1 MNNPWLALSTYE
13 EKDELRFKG
22 RDKDTEAMLTML
34 QQNES
39 VVCYAASGDGKS
51 SLINAGIC
59 PKVRQLGLFPV
70 KIIFTSDEYA
80 SENVP
85 DFDKLILGK
94 IDYRIKLFA
103 EQYGYELEDCKF
115 IQEEFFQDVSEQV
128 AKFIQKEDSQDVN
141 KPATVP
147 LWWKLRT
154 ERLQIRATYYIPV
167 LIFDQFE
174 EIFRARWKQEFFTWL
189 EMLMRDVCPDDIA
202 EELAKKQISYDRLPQ
217 TKLFKTLFS
226 LRYEYIGELD
236 YWCSQKS
243 YIPQLMRNRYF
254 LRPLTREQAKTV
266 LSSQSLDV
274 DDDNAKTALA
284 KVEDNSDEIVDK
296 IIGSSDLSKNTSKPD
311 DADEVPTIILS
322 LVAYVL
328 FEEFGKNSELESKN
342 LNYNEI
348 IYNFYLS
355 KLRELRISGRKQY
368 VLEDVL
374 IDQDK
379 TRLRVATSDTRLKG
393 IDIDG
398 LAKAHI
404 LKIDTFDTN
413 DANEK
418 KKKYVAFVHD
428 RLALAVAE
436 KLEHRKVAELR
447 SKVLIAGVLAVLAL
461 ALFVGYRGVDL
472 NNRGYLVDMSNSL
485 TTDTASF
492 SSMDYPFVQTLNLTN
507 RSNYEVYVD
516 SRGQLSELS
525 VSGDKSIKL
534 KVSGEI
540 NQLKRISVG
549 KGVEELA
556 LISRYTNDTINN
568 LTIELAECTKTF
580 TFDNSHVVK
589 NIDFKIPP
597 TNSNLLWRDN
607 VLWDLKN
614 KQMLFTTKNDSVT
627 YVPFPEGFDNQDSLC
642 LNGVTLKPQKYSD
655 DCQWSDSVIDKK
667 QVVRHLSRKVQ
678 ITDKVKVI
686 DEGAFAGLDSLV
698 EVVFDGDCQT
708 LIRPRAFADCR
719 NLKKVTFARGC
730 SLLRYS
736 NRWPDNIFSECLK
749 IEEINLVGKEDS
761 EKEYR
766 YISENGAIYR
776 VDRAN
781 SNKKEPCLFTNKA
794 TGVSLSYYV
803 PEAPDTSTDPIR
815 CKWENGIFYNLSS
828 GFVCVRSSCERLT
841 LSTAE
846 WCNSTVFQLH
856 IIGEHVQDVK
866 EVEFKFSSPYYRLNY
881 RPKQYLLPIR
891 VKFYDNQESLLR
903 TIIVPYGTGDL
914 FAKSNNFQ
922 DYNIIESGLLKR
934 LSWGWEA
941 IISNA
946 SGYIKGFP
954 LIGLLL
960 LAGLLVLSCFVW
972 LFFKRWGLS
981 LLIVFLSVCLWV
993 VVYWLC
999 FLAIF
1004 PKNQVI
1010 GSVVATLLTVAV
1022 AYACIRLFNSS
1033 AEKLFNWKRQF
1044 TRSYLKESLRALKA
1058 EITEA
1063 WHKYREVITAIAV
1076 LSGIIVCC
1084 MWWGKTWRANND
1096 LDKMV
1101 AEENWER
1108 VSKIVYD
1115 RLMACD
1121 SIDAMTY
1128 SWAQSL
1134 LNMANGNNVLSG
1146 VYVSDVHDYA
1156 DGGIAFLDSAGH
1168 VQYVDA
1174 RRSQHFRSSNQSRSW
1189 FSRHGDWMIYEA
1201 PRGHLLYIESISG
1214 SANPFCVDSVWEYRL
1229 IGERWLLIDRYWSTE
1244 DMVYDLKTKSRNDA
1258 LLPILSPFLT
1268 LYGFCDDG
1276 KGKMAVMEGDSLVI
1290 YEANSLPIKKEKFGV
1305 GLGYK
1310 INGWLGGK
1318 IHLVE
1323 QEGNHLPHLFV
1334 DPISSRIDSLPS
1346 IASYKARESSV
1357 IYTDS
1362 TSNKVFCYGIVSGK
1376 NTLLGDGDE
1385 ISWGDIDYI
1394 NDSTF
1399 FTITKGATWLFYR
1412 VGNDGCKPIRELVL
1426 PEGYPGFLH
1435 LCHDL
1440 FKDGKYIVKEGTD
1453 WVIRA
1458 LVDNKEFK
1466 RMPVGGGDYDCYSGG
1481 FLYNSTD
1488 EHTILTP
1495 INGTP
1500 RNVFYTL
1507 QGHLYDDSP
1516 VRYLQDAII
1525 VREEGLGLVM
1535 YRIPSL
1541 KDAIN
1546 DNGGLTSR
1554 QKEKLLKRLDAI
1566 KVK

>member
-1 MNNPWLALSTYE
+1 MKNPWLALSTYE
-13 EKDELRFKG
+13 EKDKFRFKG

-80 SENVP
+80 SKNVP
-85 DFDKLILGK
+85 DFDKLILDK
-94 IDYRIKLFA
+94 INNCIKLYA
-103 EQYGYELEDCKF
+103 KQYGYELEDCKF
-115 IQEEFFQDVSEQV
+115 IQEEYFQDVSEQV

-154 ERLQIRATYYIPV
+154 ERLRIRATYYIPV

-174 EIFRARWKQEFFTWL
+174 EIFRAKWKQQFFTWL

-202 EELAKKQISYDRLPQ
+202 KELAKKQISYDRLPQ
-217 TKLFKTLFS
+217 TKLFKALFS

-243 YIPQLMRNRYF
+243 YIPLLMRNRYF
-254 LRPLTREQAKTV
+254 LRPLTRAQAMEV
-266 LSSQSLDV
+266 LSNQSLDV
-274 DDDNAKTALA
+274 DDDNASKAL
-284 KVEDNSDEIVDK
+284 KKIKDGSEIITKKILGTMFEQGEGDEAPAIIV
-296 IIGSSDLSKNTSKPD
+296 
-311 DADEVPTIILS
+311 S

-328 FEEFGKNSELESKN
+328 FEECCKNPDCDINL
-342 LNYNEI
+342 LNYNDI
-348 IYNFYLS
+348 IYNYYLS
-355 KLRELRISGRKQY
+355 KLSELNISGRKQY

-866 EVEFKFSSPYYRLNY
+866 EVEFKFSSPYYRL
-881 RPKQYLLPIR
+881 KQYLLPIR

-941 IISNA
+941 IISNV

-1214 SANPFCVDSVWEYRL
+1214 SANPFCVDSVWKYRL
-1229 IGERWLLIDRYWSTE
+1229 IGERWLLIDRYGSTE

-1258 LLPILSPFLT
+1258 MLPILSPFLT

-1334 DPISSRIDSLPS
+1334 DPISSRIDSLSS
-1346 IASYKARESSV
+1346 IASASYKARGFSV

-1362 TSNKVFCYGIVSGK
+1362 TSNNVFCYDIENRKS
-1376 NTLLGDGDE
+1376 TLLGKKEDE
-1385 ISWGDIDYI
+1385 WDYI

-1399 FTITKGATWLFYR
+1399 FFCPEEFKTCSFYR
-1412 VGNDGCKPIRELVL
+1412 VGKEGCRPIKELVL
-1426 PEGYPGFLH
+1426 PERNLGFRN
-1435 LCHDL
+1435 LCLDL
-1440 FKDGKYIVKEGTD
+1440 FRDGKYIVKEGED

-1458 LVDNKEFK
+1458 LMDNKECK
-1466 RMPVGGGDYDCYSGG
+1466 RMPVGVLDYDCCSGN
-1481 FLYNSTD
+1481 FLYRSTD
-1488 EHTILTP
+1488 KTTASLVP
-1495 INGTP
+1495 LNGTP
-1500 RNVFYTL
+1500 PNVYYTL
-1507 QGHLYDDSP
+1507 QSKLDGDNQLL
-1516 VRYLQDAII
+1516 YLQDAII
-1525 VREEGLGLVM
+1525 VKIEYAISVGGIVVH
-1535 YRIPSL
+1535 IPSL
-1541 KDAIN
+1541 KEAVR
-1546 DNGGLTSR
+1546 DNRGLTTR
-1554 QKEKLLKRLDAI
+1554 QKEKLLKRLDTI